1 LNNLEDEPPLV
12 FGRLAVRGYHL
23 LVAGLAWQPEETKL
37 TGAAFFG
44 R

>member
-1 LNNLEDEPPLV
+1 LEDEPPLV
-12 FGRLAVRGYHL
+12 FGRLAVRGHYHL
-23 LVAGLAWQPEETKL
+23 LVAGRAWQPEETKL